1 MKNRKIIIL
10 LVLII
15 FTVSG
20 CSGQAKNSSAE
31 VKSESNVFE
40 ITATDPK
47 GVFLEALNNSSK
59 QKYFKFDHTDGKDGT
74 YSFMGDFETYVSIES
89 DARYYVMFNKMFEG
103 RFDIIKAT
111 DDKSF
116 QLGGSSSD
124 LSYEAMD
131 INDVRKSDEYK
142 SYDLDELTNITYFFD
157 SAINNE
163 NLLNILS
170 FEMETNGDT
179 YILNI
184 EPLDAEQYFS
194 EAGFAGNGIQFKVE
208 ISQGLISRLNVKYST
223 ELGLESS
230 DLIFT
235 YYDYSKIDE
244 TLIDEIMGKNIE
256 KENEYEAGDV
266 IETKGLIN

>member
-47 GVFLEALNNSSK
+47 EVFLEALNNSSK
-59 QKYFKFDHTDGKDGT
+59 QKYFKFDHTDGKDRT
-74 YSFMGDFETYVSIES
+74 YFFMGDFETYVSIES
-89 DARYYVMFNKMFEG
+89 NVRYYVMFNKTFEG

-157 SAINNE
+157 STINNE

-170 FEMETNGDT
+170 FEMETNEDT

-256 KENEYEAGDV
+256 KENDYESGDV